1 MNDIQNA
8 VEVEALRKVFER
20 HARRGLLRRAR
31 AEVKTLIAVDGIDF
45 RVKRGEIF
53 GLLGPNGAGKTTT
66 IKMLCTLLS
75 PTSGTAR
82 VAGHDVVRDAAKVR
96 SSLGTVLTGE
106 RSVYWK
112 LTGRE
117 NLRYYAALYR
127 IPRRKARERIAELLE
142 RLELAGRADELVEK
156 YSSGMKQRL
165 ALARAL
171 LPSPPILLLDEPTVG
186 LDPQAARNLR
196 QTIVDLRAE
205 GKTVLLTTHY
215 MAEADELCD
224 RIAIIDQG
232 KIIALDSPA
241 ALREGLG
248 AKEVIRIEIQGEPN
262 GLGDALRALASV
274 ESVAVRPSTNGVGT
288 CELQVITSSS
298 RRSIGPII
306 EAVRAAG
313 HEVVHLQ
320 VVQPTLEDVFISL
333 TGKSLRD

>member
-1 MNDIQNA
+1 
-8 VEVEALRKVFER
+8 
-20 HARRGLLRRAR
+20 
-31 AEVKTLIAVDGIDF
+31 
-45 RVKRGEIF
+45 
-53 GLLGPNGAGKTTT
+53 
-66 IKMLCTLLS
+66 
-75 PTSGTAR
+75 
-82 VAGHDVVRDAAKVR
+82 
-96 SSLGTVLTGE
+96 
-106 RSVYWK
+106 
-112 LTGRE
+112 
-117 NLRYYAALYR
+117 
-127 IPRRKARERIAELLE
+127 
-142 RLELAGRADELVEK
+142 
-156 YSSGMKQRL
+156 
-165 ALARAL
+165 
-171 LPSPPILLLDEPTVG
+171 VG

-241 ALREGLG
+241 ALKEGLG

-288 CELQVITSSS
+288 CELQVIT
-298 RRSIGPII
+298 GPII